1 MCVCES
7 VRVLVCERVVWV
19 IKLCVSKLCVC
30 VHPSNTRHS
39 LLHIFIQQCKLIF
52 AITSFAP

>member
-1 MCVCES
+1 MRELCVRTLCVRELCEGAVSGRVVCVCES

-30 VHPSNTRHS
+30 TP
-39 LLHIFIQQCKLIF
+39 F
-52 AITSFAP
+52 